1 MSLPFLFKYP
11 SFTTHGLT
19 FPFTRRATHT
29 IDGSTRTPLLDLPG
43 VPAAQ
48 MAFGLRKLRGA
59 YTGCALD
66 LRRTVGGV
74 TVEVYVFFNPDG
86 RVGLDSRVE
95 AKSGTYTGIN
105 TLGEF
110 CKSTDGFVTKFYD
123 QSGNGKTLTQTTA
136 ANQPKLVSN
145 GFLLEGVAFDASASY
160 MVSNYE
166 HEVSTDDF
174 TYLAVSKYHA
184 SASSGT
190 AYGLMNDLNNYNK
203 GVEVHVLG
211 DVYRFHL
218 NQDANDMVTT
228 IEARTTTKD
237 LVIASYDPAA
247 SSNEQRIRI
256 NESVTQQ
263 DCTTNLIDGWREVF
277 AVVGRRIPTA
287 VQGFWYGDINEVI
300 TWETALTTAQAEA
313 VEEDIMDFHGIA

>member
-1 MSLPFLFKYP
+1 
-11 SFTTHGLT
+11 
-19 FPFTRRATHT
+19 
-29 IDGSTRTPLLDLPG
+29 LDLPG

-59 YTGCALD
+59 YTGYALD

-145 GFLLEGVAFDASASY
+145 GFLLEGVAFDGSASY
-160 MVSNYE
+160 MV
-166 HEVSTDDF
+166 
-174 TYLAVSKYHA
+174 
-184 SASSGT
+184 
-190 AYGLMNDLNNYNK
+190 
-203 GVEVHVLG
+203 
-211 DVYRFHL
+211 
-218 NQDANDMVTT
+218 
-228 IEARTTTKD
+228 
-237 LVIASYDPAA
+237 
-247 SSNEQRIRI
+247 
-256 NESVTQQ
+256 
-263 DCTTNLIDGWREVF
+263 
-277 AVVGRRIPTA
+277 
-287 VQGFWYGDINEVI
+287 
-300 TWETALTTAQAEA
+300 
-313 VEEDIMDFHGIA
+313 